1 MNDITKYVLLQ
12 SFVQFTYTTRDI
24 VHITKDIVENHYFGE
39 DTDDLLL
46 QLEDVLSDLVELE
59 L

>member
-1 MNDITKYVLLQ
+1 MNDTTKFVLLQ

-24 VHITKDIVENHYFGE
+24 KHITKDIVENQYFDE